1 MRAVRVAWP
10 RDKVMGAK
18 ISGTDFAEGGWTPD
32 DAVAYAAALKRCGVD
47 YVTVSGG
54 GVVHDQKVPVSPG
67 YQVPYAERV
76 KKEAGITTGAVGL
89 ISAPQ
94 DAEDILVSGRA
105 DFISL
110 ARGMLFDP
118 RWGWHA
124 AVALGGEATYPPQY
138 ERCGP
143 KLWPPAR
150 EWS

>member
-1 MRAVRVAWP
+1 
-10 RDKVMGAK
+10 
-18 ISGTDFAEGGWTPD
+18 
-32 DAVAYAAALKRCGVD
+32 
-47 YVTVSGG
+47 VTVSGG
-54 GVVHDQKVPVSPG
+54 GAVHDQKVPTSPG

-76 KKEAGITTGAVGL
+76 RKEVGIATGAVGL
-89 ISAPQ
+89 IASAQQAQ
-94 DAEDILVSGRA
+94 DIVASGKA

-124 AVALGGEATYPPQY
+124 AVALGAEAHYPPPY

-150 EWS
+150 EWKSS

>member
-1 MRAVRVAWP
+1 
-10 RDKVMGAK
+10 
-18 ISGTDFAEGGWTPD
+18 
-32 DAVAYAAALKRCGVD
+32 
-47 YVTVSGG
+47 VTVSGG
-54 GVVHDQKVPVSPG
+54 GAVHDQKVPTSPG

-76 KKEAGITTGAVGL
+76 KKETGIATGAVGL
-89 ISAPQ
+89 IATARH
-94 DAEDILVSGRA
+94 AEEILATGKA

-124 AVALGGEATYPPQY
+124 AVALGADAHYPPQY

-150 EWS
+150 EWKTS